1 MSDLNRMA
9 GYAIA
14 TVTLATVTLVGIAV
28 VTGFSQAE
36 TSRTVVNNT
45 TTIVEYAIDNAT
57 AQLFIAGL
65 TVFGTFMSIIS
76 LALVGK
82 IIIGIV
88 RE

>member
-1 MSDLNRMA
+1 MAELMKMA

-28 VTGFSQAE
+28 VNGFKDAYV
-36 TSRTVVNNT
+36 TK
-45 TTIVEYAIDNAT
+45 EYANGTQYNESLIDGTT
-57 AQLFIAGL
+57 ADLFIAGL

-88 RE
+88 REN

>member
-28 VTGFSQAE
+28 VEGFKDTEQVS
-36 TSRTVVNNT
+36 NT
-45 TTIVEYAIDNAT
+45 TAD
-57 AQLFIAGL
+57 LFIAGL